1 MANKKNSKSN
11 KKSKGRRGRKRSRS
25 AYILFTIE
33 KRPQV
38 KVIIS
43 TTNLNIFLKSN
54 ICFRVKI
61 QVYLQKKFY
70 QNLLLYGKLL
80 ILKYLFEFLR
90 IYFDSFFLY
99 FRQNN
104 VFKNYLILKKVK
116 INKNQRVII
125 KIKKVN
131 KINQWMLI
139 HHNKKLFI

>member
-90 IYFDSFFLY
+90 ISFDFF
-99 FRQNN
+99 F
-104 VFKNYLILKKVK
+104 
-116 INKNQRVII
+116 
-125 KIKKVN
+125 
-131 KINQWMLI
+131 
-139 HHNKKLFI
+139 